1 MSVTFQMVFKWL
13 QSIVSMVNCC
23 SLSPS
28 FVTYRFEHNAL
39 IVGLGFFFRFL
50 KLWGLSREEMEILQ
64 KKR

>member
-28 FVTYRFEHNAL
+28 FVTYRFEYNAL
-39 IVGLGFFFRFL
+39 IVGFLSFRFL